1 MQTTSSATAELPE
14 PEIRHFLEYHIPYRL
29 EFLRRAAAL
38 RSYPGARDPALV
50 EAALMAGRQ
59 LVQFLG
65 FGLKFSQNG
74 RPFLSDEKSEDYH
87 PYYRDGVP
95 YTDEVKIKNLGVEC
109 LKLSDL
115 KDGEDDTLAE
125 FLHGANKS
133 TAHLTEGSG
142 HRLNHEGGKACAGR
156 QALRHDALHSRRLS
170 NRRQG
175 FPVWAGWFCRH
186 DRNLLPRF
194 IARLCSAFSQSTG
207 GTRAT
212 DRPVPRT
219 TFFGPH

>member
-1 MQTTSSATAELPE
+1 MRELITATARLSEE
-14 PEIRHFLEYHIPYRL
+14 EIKCFLGCHIHYRL

-38 RSYPGARDPALV
+38 ASYQGVRDPALV

-65 FGLKFSQNG
+65 FRLKFSRDG
-74 RPFLSDEKSEDYH
+74 RPFLSDEKSEDYY
-87 PYYRDGVP
+87 PYEKEGVS

-115 KDGEDDTLAE
+115 KDGEEDTLAE

-142 HRLNHEGGKACAGR
+142 HRLNHEGGKVFYEGCKIITRLVEDACKVAE
-156 QALRHDALHSRRLS
+156 SK
-170 NRRQG
+170 
-175 FPVWAGWFCRH
+175 
-186 DRNLLPRF
+186 LP
-194 IARLCSAFSQSTG
+194 S
-207 GTRAT
+207 
-212 DRPVPRT
+212 
-219 TFFGPH
+219 

>member
-1 MQTTSSATAELPE
+1 MRELTKASAPLFEG
-14 PEIRHFLEYHIPYRL
+14 EIKCFLGCHIPYRL

-38 RSYPGARDPALV
+38 ASSPGVRDPALV

-59 LVQFLG
+59 LIQFLG
-65 FGLKFSQNG
+65 FRLKFSRDG
-74 RPFLSDEKSEDYH
+74 RPSLSDEKSENYH
-87 PYYRDGVP
+87 PYRVS

-142 HRLNHEGGKACAGR
+142 HRLNHEGGKVFYEGCEIITRLVKAACSVAE
-156 QALRHDALHSRRLS
+156 SK
-170 NRRQG
+170 
-175 FPVWAGWFCRH
+175 
-186 DRNLLPRF
+186 LP
-194 IARLCSAFSQSTG
+194 S
-207 GTRAT
+207 
-212 DRPVPRT
+212 
-219 TFFGPH
+219 